1 MSNFQVTGISSSRLS
16 ELRKYTITDVF
27 NNQYFGN
34 GSDINNG
41 VDFNESIQNEKVVYY
56 IDGIKYSDY
65 ISTTGT
71 TTKFKFLSDYDS
83 EITFENALMF
93 KNPNKSKL
101 ISNPKI
107 NDDVFIIRQEA
118 SVFDWNYRLEYIK
131 SLVDLNT
138 YAGGNLF
145 NIVNN
150 S

>member
-1 MSNFQVTGISSSRLS
+1 MSDFQVTGISSSRLS
-16 ELRKYTITDVF
+16 ELRKYAITDTF
-27 NNQYFGN
+27 KNQYFGD
-34 GSDINNG
+34 GSDVNDG
-41 VDFNESIQNEKVVYY
+41 VVFTESIQNEKVAYY

-71 TTKFKFLSDYDS
+71 TTKFMLLSDYDS
-83 EITFENALMF
+83 NITFNDGLIF

-107 NDDVFIIRQEA
+107 NDDVFITRQEV

-131 SLVDLNT
+131 SLIDLNT

-145 NIVNN
+145 NVINN